1 MPDIPTL
8 TDNQW
13 TELLERLTHYAL
25 GKFRKCGW
33 WRGDLRKLEWAG
45 PDGASPD
52 DVALE
57 AITSVIEGKR
67 SYSPGKHGDFQN
79 FLRSVVDSLV
89 SHMVEKAKQ
98 RRTGRMPVT
107 QDTDTGEYVE
117 VETCSKESDPA
128 DVCMSR
134 EAIEVAKEVVVAHAE
149 EDPLAMQVLECMEA
163 DITKPAEMAEALGV
177 DIKDINNAQKR
188 LRRKLDQVFVGEG
201 EKERKR

>member
-1 MPDIPTL
+1 MTDIPTL
-8 TDNQW
+8 KNDEW
-13 TELLERLTHYAL
+13 DELLERLTYYAL

-33 WRGDLRKLEWAG
+33 RRGNPQKVEWAG
-45 PDGASPD
+45 PGGTGPG

-67 SYSPGKHGDFQN
+67 TYNRGKHGDFGN

-89 SHMVEKAKQ
+89 SHMAEKAKQ
-98 RRTGRMPVT
+98 RRTGRMPVS
-107 QDTDTGEYVE
+107 QNADTGELVE
-117 VETCSKESDPA
+117 VDLPGREPDPA
-128 DVCMSR
+128 DVCVTR
-134 EAIEVAKEVVVAHAE
+134 DTIEVAKKAVAADAQ

-188 LRRKLDQVFVGEG
+188 LRRKLDQAFADEVG
-201 EKERKR
+201 KERKR